1 MSIDPVLL
9 GGQQPFDIPAQFT
22 SEGAYGDYLNQMR
35 AANARTPRQAPQAP
49 QPFYRTQ
56 TDMEIINP
64 GETAESIITRQ
75 ERADAEERARK
86 AAAEEEARKK
96 NAGTTTTPG
105 AGSTT
110 TGSGTTAPIVSPMS
124 EQQVARQSAYD
135 LLYQQFAAYGLGA
148 LVEPLRGLVQD
159 NISPS
164 EFTIRLRDT
173 DAYKK
178 RFAAN
183 AQRTTSGLRALNEA
197 EYIGLEDAYQNVMRR
212 YGLPESYYTAGELG
226 RQSNFEKFIAGDI
239 SPAELEDRVQTAQS
253 RVINANPEVA
263 QALRTYYPGITN
275 GDILAYAL
283 DTKQAIKDIQRKIT
297 AAEIGGAALQAGLG
311 TDLAQAENLAKYG
324 ITKEAAQKGFQTIAD
339 ILPRGSQLASIY
351 KESPYTQQTAE
362 QEVFGLTG
370 STEAERQRKKL
381 TQLETA
387 AFSGQTGM
395 GALARD
401 RAGAF

>member
-1 MSIDPVLL
+1 MSIDPIML
-9 GGQQPFDIPAQFT
+9 GTQRVDIPDQFA

-35 AANARTPRQAPQAP
+35 AANARTPRQAPEVP

-56 TDMEIINP
+56 TGMEIINP
-64 GETAESIITRQ
+64 GDTAESIISRQ

-86 AAAEEEARKK
+86 AAAEEEARK
-96 NAGTTTTPG
+96 NT
-105 AGSTT
+105 GSTT
-110 TGSGTTAPIVSPMS
+110 TMSAGGGTTTSTAPIVSPIS

-148 LVEPLRGLVQD
+148 LVEPLKGLVQD

-183 AQRTTSGLRALNEA
+183 AQRTAAGLRALNEA
-197 EYIGLEDAYQNVMRR
+197 EYIGLEDAYQGVMRR
-212 YGLPESYYTAGELG
+212 YGLPESYYTPGELG
-226 RQSNFEKFIAGDI
+226 KQSNFEKFIAGDI

-297 AAEIGGAALQAGLG
+297 AAEIGGAAIQAGLG
-311 TDLAQAENLAKYG
+311 TNLAAAENLARYG

-339 ILPRGSQLASIY
+339 ILPRGSQLAAIY
-351 KESPYTQQTAE
+351 GESPYTQATAE
-362 QEVFGLTG
+362 KEVFGLTG

>member
-1 MSIDPVLL
+1 MSIDPIML
-9 GGQQPFDIPAQFT
+9 GTQRVDIPDQFA

-56 TDMEIINP
+56 SDMEIINP

-75 ERADAEERARK
+75 ERADAEERAKK

-96 NAGTTTTPG
+96 NANTTQTNTGGVVTGGTAGAGGGTTNPL
-105 AGSTT
+105 
-110 TGSGTTAPIVSPMS
+110 VSPIS
-124 EQQVARQSAYD
+124 DQQIARQSAYD

-183 AQRTTSGLRALNEA
+183 AQRTAAGLRALNEA
-197 EYIGLEDAYQNVMRR
+197 EYIGLEDAYQGVMRR
-212 YGLPESYYTAGELG
+212 YGLPESYYTPGELG
-226 RQSNFEKFIAGDI
+226 KQSNFEKFIAGDI

-297 AAEIGGAALQAGLG
+297 AAEIGGAAIQAGLD
-311 TDLAQAENLAKYG
+311 TNLASAENLARYG

-339 ILPRGSQLASIY
+339 ILPRGSQLAAIY
-351 KESPYTQQTAE
+351 GESPYTQQTAE
-362 QEVFGLTG
+362 REVFGLTG
-370 STEAERQRKKL
+370 SQAI
-381 TQLETA
+381 
-387 AFSGQTGM
+387 S
-395 GALARD
+395 
-401 RAGAF
+401 